1 MTTINLHCSL
11 TETVSAKVVIHPEED
26 PHTDIG
32 TSVVLTCVGYGV
44 PLPALTW
51 KHNEAVVQNGSQFS
65 INEYIVTESQSTATF
80 LLSTL
85 EVCNSELE
93 DAGNFSCTSQNALGN
108 EVYTSV
114 LTVNLGGEHILS
126 KCVTLLLNM

>member
-1 MTTINLHCSL
+1 MI
-11 TETVSAKVVIHPEED
+11 VHPENNIR
-26 PHTDIG
+26 TAVS

-44 PLPALTW
+44 PLPVLSW
-51 KHNEAVVQNGSQFS
+51 KHNETVVQNGSQFS
-65 INEYIVTESQSTATF
+65 INEYTVTESQSTATF

-93 DAGNFSCTSQNALGN
+93 DAGNFSCTSRNALGN

-114 LTVNLGGEHILS
+114 LTVIDVGGECILP
-126 KCVTLLLNM
+126 KH

>member
-1 MTTINLHCSL
+1 MTVYISFATHN
-11 TETVSAKVVIHPEED
+11 TEPVFAEVLIHPENKSR
-26 PHTDIG
+26 TDIG
-32 TSVVLTCVGYGV
+32 MSIFLTCVGYGV

-93 DAGNFSCTSQNALGN
+93 DAGNFSCHILNALGN

-114 LTVNLGGEHILS
+114 LTVIDAGGE
-126 KCVTLLLNM
+126 CVLPKH